1 MGRNIQVSMKKIL
14 SPGFAVYP
22 GYLLLLCV
30 PFVFLFRDFFST
42 DSFLSLFSESRIFRI
57 AGFTAWQAF
66 VSALVSF
73 LIALLP
79 ALYCA
84 RSRGILSSVLSST
97 IFIPFFFPAVSCVA
111 AFSILFSKAGIFAHF
126 GFNPGVLYSFK
137 GVILAHAFY
146 NSPIFVKYLSEAIRA
161 VPHELIDEVKVNGAS
176 SLKVFIF
183 VELPLI
189 LPACARAFFL
199 VYTFSFS
206 SFAVILGIGGMSYA
220 TMEVEIA
227 AVMRSTLDF
236 SRALSLALVQYIIIA
251 VLSFGTSLF
260 HSYELSSSE
269 DKRVRAVP
277 SLSFFAVLY
286 CIFEF
291 GIVGV
296 ALGASVFDYRAGV
309 FDLSPFIN
317 IFSESFNER
326 FSVIRS
332 LIDSAVIASL
342 GSAAAVAI
350 AFVLA
355 KRGTRFSRAVIYS
368 GVGVSSAF
376 LAIALLYMH
385 ILSGFAAWIFV
396 CAGYILIAV
405 PIVFSFLQYH
415 LSVFNKSYG
424 EECRVMGGSRLQMFR
439 YVEFPL
445 LMPVIVSAFLQAFA
459 LLAGEFTL
467 AYTMQINDAVPLASI
482 TVFSLDS
489 ARFLR
494 EGAALSA
501 ILLLFIGFLCFAS
514 NLIVR
519 RKSLI

>member
-1 MGRNIQVSMKKIL
+1 MKKMT
-14 SPGFAVYP
+14 SPGSAVYP

-30 PFVFLFRDFFST
+30 PFLFLFRDFFSA
-42 DSFLSLFSESRIFRI
+42 DSFHSLLNESRIYRI

-66 VSALVSF
+66 ISALVSF

-79 ALYCA
+79 AVYCS
-84 RSRGILSSVLSST
+84 RSKGILSSILSST

-111 AFSILFSKAGIFAHF
+111 AFSILFSHAGFFAHF
-126 GFNPGVLYSFK
+126 GLNLGMLYSFK
-137 GVILAHAFY
+137 GIILAHAFY
-146 NSPIFVKYLSEAIRA
+146 NSPIFVKYLSEALRA
-161 VPHELIDEVKVNGAS
+161 VPQELIDEAKSNGAS
-176 SLKVFIF
+176 SLKVFFF
-183 VELPLI
+183 VELPLV

-251 VLSFGTSLF
+251 ALSFGTSLF

-269 DKRVRAVP
+269 GKKPHTAP
-277 SLSFFAVLY
+277 LLSGFAVMY

-291 GIVGV
+291 GIVGI
-296 ALGASVFDYRAGV
+296 ALGASIFDFRTAS
-309 FDLSPFIN
+309 FDISPFIN
-317 IFSESFNER
+317 LFSGSFNER
-326 FSVIRS
+326 FNVIRS
-332 LIDSAVIASL
+332 LADSAILASL

-368 GVGVSSAF
+368 SVGVSSAF
-376 LAIALLYMH
+376 LAVALLYTH
-385 ILSGFAAWIFV
+385 ILSGFAAGLFV

-415 LSVFNKSYG
+415 LSVFNTSYG
-424 EECRVMGGSRLQMFR
+424 EECRVMGGSRFQMFR
-439 YVEFPL
+439 YIEFPL
-445 LMPVIVSAFLQAFA
+445 LIPVIVSAFLQAFA

-467 AYTMQINDAVPLASI
+467 AYTMQINDTVPLASI

-494 EGAALSA
+494 EGAALST
-501 ILLLFIGFLCFAS
+501 ILLLFIAVLCFAS
-514 NLIVR
+514 SRIVR
-519 RKSLI
+519 RKSSM